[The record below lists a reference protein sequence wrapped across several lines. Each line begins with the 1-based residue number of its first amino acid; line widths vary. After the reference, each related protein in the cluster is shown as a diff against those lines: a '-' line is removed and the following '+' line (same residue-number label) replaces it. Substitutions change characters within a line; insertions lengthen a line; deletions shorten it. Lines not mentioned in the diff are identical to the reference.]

1 MREVSLWFINDGR
14 GILTNPTK
22 CFRIKPP
29 VIAGPEK
36 EGLFSGACEGPSSGV
51 HFLTLDVC
59 TRQKLLKEGA
69 GGWGDKDQKWPPVAW
84 GVCIGWPC
92 IPVCLEQTRSYLLLW
107 LSSLLRVQIWKMNYM
122 VILGY
127 VWGLRKN
134 WNIWGLSEKML
145 KVYYGM
151 SWHIRSSQNLKTRRP
166 RALVT
171 SQSPMPILPHKPL
184 TSPIPIPNLHPS
196 STGKT
201 RDSNS
206 INTFMLLL
214 NYKLCSAYQMIFSI
228 TPSTP
233 LRKP

>member
-1 MREVSLWFINDGR
+1 MTLFNCIVTNKLILIPHKLQMREVSLWFINDGR

-59 TRQKLLKEGA
+59 MRQKLLKEGA

-107 LSSLLRVQIWKMNYM
+107 LSCTLESPDLEDELYGHPRVCLRTKEELKY
-122 VILGY
+122 LGTE
-127 VWGLRKN
+127 W
-134 WNIWGLSEKML
+134 ED
-145 KVYYGM
+145 
-151 SWHIRSSQNLKTRRP
+151 
-166 RALVT
+166 A
-171 SQSPMPILPHKPL
+171 
-184 TSPIPIPNLHPS
+184 
-196 STGKT
+196 
-201 RDSNS
+201 
-206 INTFMLLL
+206 
-214 NYKLCSAYQMIFSI
+214 
-228 TPSTP
+228 
-233 LRKP
+233 